1 MMYSTLNHQKLPF
14 SDPTHPPLWWRNTWM
29 VPDQT
34 AVSEC
39 VWVKN
44 LRDESF
50 NISRSFDSKLEL
62 SYWVSFAILDEP
74 KYLITLYICWCSFKQ
89 TDIVDVSNLNRMSYW
104 WSKHW
109 IYDILQQLHFMDRV
123 YKNTRYYLLNLY
135 IIGWT
140 IIFELSI
147 IIMRRRKKTLCI

>member
-1 MMYSTLNHQKLPF
+1 MK
-14 SDPTHPPLWWRNTWM
+14 D
-29 VPDQT
+29 
-34 AVSEC
+34 
-39 VWVKN
+39 
-44 LRDESF
+44 LRDGSVK
-50 NISRSFDSKLEL
+50 ISRSFGSNRSL
-62 SYWVSFAILDEP
+62 SYWVSFAIFDEP

-147 IIMRRRKKTLCI
+147 IIMRRRKKNFVHLISNLPPNSNCAKFHLCDYCKKIHEYLLNANFFY

>member
-1 MMYSTLNHQKLPF
+1 MWVLFFHFEKKLVNLPNESLVNIWWAKMCCWRQIVINLKEYK
-14 SDPTHPPLWWRNTWM
+14 SDNCFK
-29 VPDQT
+29 
-34 AVSEC
+34 C

-50 NISRSFDSKLEL
+50 NTSRSFDSKLEL

-109 IYDILQQLHFMDRV
+109 IYDILQQLQFMARM
-123 YKNTRYYLLNLY
+123 YKYHKVSFYQLRLIL
-135 IIGWT
+135 
-140 IIFELSI
+140 
-147 IIMRRRKKTLCI
+147 